1 MNNRIKTG
9 VSSEDRNET
18 GQFVKGVSGNPGGR
32 PKKTQA
38 EMEAVDRLKKLT
50 PHAVD
55 VVEGILDNENASFY
69 ARLQAAEI
77 IFNRAMGRPETYLK
91 VENGEKSVEASVAS
105 LQELFGAADDDPPV
119 MDDTLPAPDE
129 PAASSSDSQEEVTVN
144 AG

>member
-9 VSSEDRNET
+9 VSSEDRNEA
-18 GQFVKGVSGNPGGR
+18 GQFAKGVSGNPGGR

-105 LQELFGAADDDPPV
+105 LQELFGTADDDPPV
-119 MDDTLPAPDE
+119 MDTLPAPDE